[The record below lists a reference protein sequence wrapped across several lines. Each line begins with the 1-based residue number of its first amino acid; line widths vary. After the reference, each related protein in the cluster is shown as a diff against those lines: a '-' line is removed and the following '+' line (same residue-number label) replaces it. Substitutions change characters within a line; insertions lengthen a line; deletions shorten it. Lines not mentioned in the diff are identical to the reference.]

1 MATEKMTGYKIA
13 KPILGAIYKLWY
25 NPKVIGAENIPT
37 DGPIVVAGNHIHI
50 MDQCN
55 VIIAT
60 KRCLHYM
67 AKKEYFDGKFAFFF
81 KAVGCIPVDRSK
93 KDETATASALEVL
106 NNGLALGIFPEGTR
120 NGLKDARVEELYNE
134 YMKDK
139 MEYKEFSKKIK
150 KNKASFV
157 NYLIELKDEKIITKE
172 EFLDNLTNANNY
184 LEDLIVEKR
193 ITRQEY
199 FDHILLPLKFGTVSM
214 ASKTN
219 AMIVP
224 YAITGDYK
232 FRSKNLTV
240 RIGKPFA
247 PGNDLAKANEK
258 LDKAIKDL
266 MKENLK
272 K

>member
-1 MATEKMTGYKIA
+1 MKNEKMTGYKIA
-13 KPILGAIYKLWY
+13 KTILGGIYKLWY
-25 NPKVIGAENIPT
+25 NPKVIGKENIPE

-55 VIIAT
+55 VVIAT

-81 KAVGCIPVDRSK
+81 KFVGCIPVDRSK
-93 KDETATASALEVL
+93 KDESATASALEVL
-106 NNGLALGIFPEGTR
+106 KNGHALGIFPEGTR
-120 NGLKDARVEELYNE
+120 NGLKDARIEELYNE

-139 MEYKEFSKKIK
+139 IPYKEFSKKIK

-157 NYLIELKDEKIITKE
+157 NYLEELYNQKIITKE
-172 EFLDNLTNANNY
+172 EFLDNITNANNY
-184 LEDLIVEKR
+184 LEDLITEKR
-193 ITRQEY
+193 ITRSEY
-199 FDHILLPLKFGTVSM
+199 YDHILLPLKFGAVSL
-214 ASKTN
+214 ASKTD
-219 AMIVP
+219 AKIVP

-247 PGNDLAKANEK
+247 PGKDLAKANEK
-258 LDKAIKDL
+258 LDKAMKDL
-266 MKENLK
+266 IKENLK

>member
-1 MATEKMTGYKIA
+1 MATEKMTGYKIV

-81 KAVGCIPVDRSK
+81 KSVGCIPVDRSK

-139 MEYKEFSKKIK
+139 IWDIRMYMIENYKTITLKELANHFHYSESYLSKFIHRQLGLSFSQLLQEIRLEKSCQLLVQTDMKITELCENVGYNNESYYINIFHKKYGITPLQYRK
-150 KNKASFV
+150 K
-157 NYLIELKDEKIITKE
+157 
-172 EFLDNLTNANNY
+172 
-184 LEDLIVEKR
+184 
-193 ITRQEY
+193 
-199 FDHILLPLKFGTVSM
+199 H
-214 ASKTN
+214 KT
-219 AMIVP
+219 P
-224 YAITGDYK
+224 
-232 FRSKNLTV
+232 
-240 RIGKPFA
+240 PF
-247 PGNDLAKANEK
+247 
-258 LDKAIKDL
+258 
-266 MKENLK
+266 
-272 K
+272 